1 MAWDRGSDGGGGYGL
16 SMRFVATADWQ
27 LGMTAHYLGD
37 EARPRF
43 AQARIDAIRS
53 IGRVAA
59 ERDAQFVLVCGDVFE
74 SNQLDRAVVA
84 RTFDALREVP
94 VPVWLLPGN
103 HDPLDAAS
111 IYRSREF
118 VDGCPAHVHVL
129 DTPGVHVVADG
140 VEVVAAPWFSKAP
153 LSDLV
158 ADALAGLQPADGV
171 VRVVAGHGT
180 TLGIDRTNP
189 AGISEDALTAAI
201 AAGIAQVAVLGDRH
215 STTRVTDRIWYPGA
229 PEVTSRRE
237 DDPGNVLV
245 VEVDGAD
252 VSVEPVPVGTWAYL
266 HHQAELSGEADVDA
280 LERWLSEL
288 PAKDR
293 TAVWL
298 SLTGA
303 LTVGEK
309 ARLDTVLDACRDLFA
324 LVDLWERHSD
334 LVVTPADGEFG
345 DLGLTGFARDA
356 VDDLTQRLDG
366 ADAQA
371 ARDALGLLYR
381 FSRGGAA

>member
-1 MAWDRGSDGGGGYGL
+1 
-16 SMRFVATADWQ
+16 MRFVATADWQ

-59 ERDAQFVLVCGDVFE
+59 ERDAQFILVCGDVFE

-84 RTFDALREVP
+84 RTFDALGDVT

-129 DTPGVHVVADG
+129 DAPGVHRVADG
-140 VEVVAAPWFSKAP
+140 VEIVAAPWFSKAP
-153 LSDLV
+153 LTDLV
-158 ADALAGLQPADGV
+158 AEALSGIEPAEGV
-171 VRVVAGHGT
+171 VRIVAGHGT
-180 TLGIDRTNP
+180 VLGIDRNNP
-189 AGISEDALTAAI
+189 AGISEDALSAAI
-201 AAGIAQVAVLGDRH
+201 EAGRADFAVLGDRH
-215 STTRVTDRIWYPGA
+215 STTEVTDRIWYPGA

-245 VEVDGAD
+245 VDVDGA
-252 VSVEPVPVGTWAYL
+252 SVTVDRVAVGTWSYV
-266 HHQAELSGEADVDA
+266 HHHAELGSEADVDD
-280 LERWLSEL
+280 LERWLADL
-288 PAKDR
+288 PAKHR

-298 SLTGA
+298 SLTGT
-303 LTVGEK
+303 LSVGEK
-309 ARLDTVLDACRDLFA
+309 ARLDTILDASRDLFA
-324 LVDLWERHSD
+324 LVDLWERRSD

-356 VDDLTQRLDG
+356 VDDLTRRLEGDQ
-366 ADAQA
+366 AQA

>member
-1 MAWDRGSDGGGGYGL
+1 
-16 SMRFVATADWQ
+16 MRFVATADWQ
-27 LGMTAHYLGD
+27 LGMTAHYLAD

-84 RTFDALREVP
+84 RTFDALRDVP

-103 HDPLDAAS
+103 HDPLDASS

-118 VDGCPAHVHVL
+118 IHGCPPHVHVL
-129 DTPGVHVVADG
+129 DTAGVHQAVKG
-140 VEVVAAPWFSKAP
+140 VEIVAAPWFTKAP
-153 LSDLV
+153 LTDLV
-158 ADALAGLQPADGV
+158 ADALAGVEPADGV

-180 TLGIDRTNP
+180 VLGIDRNNP
-189 AGISEDALTAAI
+189 AGINESALTAAI
-201 AAGIAQVAVLGDRH
+201 ESGRAQFAVLGDRH
-215 STTRVTDRIWYPGA
+215 STTEVADRIWYPGA

-237 DDPGNVLV
+237 HDPGNVLV
-245 VEVDGAD
+245 VDIDGSS
-252 VSVEPVPVGTWAYL
+252 VSVESVAVGTWSYVHL
-266 HHQAELSGEADVDA
+266 QAELGSEADVDD
-280 LERWLSEL
+280 LERRLAELS
-288 PAKDR
+288 AKDR

-303 LTVGEK
+303 LSVGEK
-309 ARLDTVLDACRDLFA
+309 ARLDTILDASRDLFA

-356 VDDLTQRLDG
+356 VDDLTRRLEGD
-366 ADAQA
+366 DAEA

>member
-1 MAWDRGSDGGGGYGL
+1 
-16 SMRFVATADWQ
+16 MRFIATADWQ
-27 LGMTAHYLGD
+27 LGMTAHYLAD

-59 ERDAQFVLVCGDVFE
+59 EQDAELVLVCGDVFE
-74 SNQLDRAVVA
+74 SNQLDRVVVA
-84 RTFDALREVP
+84 RAFDALREIS

-118 VDGCPAHVHVL
+118 VDGCPPHVHVL

-140 VEVVAAPWFSKAP
+140 VEIVAAPWFSKAP

-158 ADALAGLQPADGV
+158 ADALSGVEPADGV

-180 TLGIDRTNP
+180 VLGIDRTDP
-189 AGISEDALTAAI
+189 AGISEDALGAAI
-201 AAGIAQVAVLGDRH
+201 AAGRAQFAVLGDRH
-215 STTRVTDRIWYPGA
+215 STTEVADRIWYPGA

-237 DDPGNVLV
+237 HDPGNVLV
-245 VEVDGAD
+245 VDVDHEH
-252 VSVEPVPVGTWAYL
+252 VSVETVHVGTWTYE
-266 HHQAELSGEADVDA
+266 HHEAELATEDDVDA
-280 LERWLSEL
+280 LEQWLAEL

-303 LTVGEK
+303 LTIGEK
-309 ARLDTVLDACRDLFA
+309 ARLDTVLDTSRDLFA

-356 VDDLTQRLDG
+356 VDELTARLEGD
-366 ADAQA
+366 DPRA

>member
-1 MAWDRGSDGGGGYGL
+1 
-16 SMRFVATADWQ
+16 MRFVATADWQ

-59 ERDAQFVLVCGDVFE
+59 ERGADFVLVCGDVFE
-74 SNQLDRAVVA
+74 SNQLDRVVVA
-84 RTFDALREVP
+84 RAFDALRDVP

-111 IYRSREF
+111 IYRSPEF
-118 VDGCPAHVHVL
+118 IGGCPDHVHVL
-129 DTPGVHVVADG
+129 DAPGAHVVGDG
-140 VEVVAAPWFSKAP
+140 VEIVAAPWFSKAP

-158 ADALAGLQPADGV
+158 TDALTGV
-171 VRVVAGHGT
+171 EPSTEIVRIVAGHGT
-180 TLGIDRTNP
+180 VLGIDRNDP

-201 AAGIAQVAVLGDRH
+201 AAGKAQFAVLGDRH
-215 STTRVTDRIWYPGA
+215 STTQVSDRIWYPGA

-237 DDPGNVLV
+237 HDPGNVLV
-245 VEVDGAD
+245 VDVDHD
-252 VSVEPVPVGTWAYL
+252 HVVVESVPVGTWAFA
-266 HHQAELSGEADVDA
+266 HHAAELAGEADVDE
-280 LERWLSEL
+280 LERWLAEL

-303 LTVGEK
+303 LTIGEK
-309 ARLDTVLDACRDLFA
+309 ARLDTVLDTTRDLFA

-334 LVVTPADGEFG
+334 LVVTPAEGEFG
-345 DLGLTGFARDA
+345 DLGLSGFARDA
-356 VDDLTQRLDG
+356 VDELTMRLEGD
-366 ADAQA
+366 DAQA

>member
-1 MAWDRGSDGGGGYGL
+1 
-16 SMRFVATADWQ
+16 MRFVATADWQ

-59 ERDAQFVLVCGDVFE
+59 ERDAELVVVAGDVFE

-84 RTFDALREVP
+84 RAFDALRDIS

-118 VDGCPAHVHVL
+118 VEGCPENVHVL
-129 DTPGVHVVADG
+129 DRPGIHVVREG
-140 VEVVAAPWFSKAP
+140 VEILAAPWFSKAP
-153 LSDLV
+153 VSDLV
-158 ADALAGLQPADGV
+158 ADVLADAEPTEGV
-171 VRVVAGHGT
+171 VRIVVGHGT
-180 TLGIDRTNP
+180 VLDIDRHNP
-189 AGISEDALTAAI
+189 ARISTADLAAAM
-201 AAGIAQVAVLGDRH
+201 AAGSAQFAVLGDRH
-215 STTRVTDRIWYPGA
+215 STTQVTDRIWYPGA

-245 VEVDGAD
+245 VDVDAD
-252 VSVEPVPVGTWAYL
+252 HVTVDSVRVGTWTYV
-266 HHQAELSGEADVDA
+266 HHEAELTSEADVDE
-280 LERWLSEL
+280 LESWLADRPS
-288 PAKDR
+288 KDR

-303 LTVGEK
+303 LTIGEK
-309 ARLDTVLDACRDLFA
+309 ARLDTILDATRDLFA
-324 LVDLWERHSD
+324 LVDLWERQSD
-334 LVVTPADGEFG
+334 LVVTPAQGEFG
-345 DLGLTGFARDA
+345 DLGLSGFARDA
-356 VDDLTQRLDG
+356 VDELTAQLDG
-366 ADAQA
+366 DDSQA
-371 ARDALGLLYR
+371 ARDALSLLYR

>member
-1 MAWDRGSDGGGGYGL
+1 
-16 SMRFVATADWQ
+16 MRFIATADWQ

-59 ERDAQFVLVCGDVFE
+59 DRGAELVLVCGDVFE
-74 SNQLDRAVVA
+74 SNQLDRVVVA
-84 RTFDALREVP
+84 RAFDALREVT

-103 HDPLDAAS
+103 HDPLDASS

-118 VDGCPAHVHVL
+118 LEGCPEHVHVL
-129 DTPGVHVVADG
+129 DRPGVHVAGEG
-140 VEVVAAPWFSKAP
+140 VEIVAAPWYSKAP

-158 ADALAGLQPADGV
+158 ADALADVEPATDV
-171 VRVVAGHGT
+171 VRIVAGHGT
-180 TLGIDRTNP
+180 VLGIDRDDP
-189 AGISEDALTAAI
+189 AGISGPALEAAI
-201 AAGIAQVAVLGDRH
+201 AAGRAQFAVLGDRH
-215 STTRVTDRIWYPGA
+215 STTEVSGRIWYPGA

-237 DDPGNVLV
+237 HDPGNVLV
-245 VEVDGAD
+245 VDVDHQQVA
-252 VSVEPVPVGTWAYL
+252 VESVRVGTWTYA
-266 HHQAELSGEADVDA
+266 HHQAELTSESDVDE
-280 LERWLSEL
+280 LERWLAGL

-309 ARLDTVLDACRDLFA
+309 ARLDTILDTSRDLFA
-324 LVDLWERHSD
+324 LIDLWERHSD
-334 LVVTPADGEFG
+334 LVVTPAEGEFG

-356 VDDLTQRLDG
+356 VEELTGRLAGD
-366 ADAQA
+366 DAQA

-381 FSRGGAA
+381 FSRDGAA

>member
-1 MAWDRGSDGGGGYGL
+1 
-16 SMRFVATADWQ
+16 MRFVATADWQ

-43 AQARIDAIRS
+43 AQARIDAIRT

-59 ERDAQFVLVCGDVFE
+59 ERGAELVLVCGDVFE

-84 RTFDALREVP
+84 RAFDALREVT

-103 HDPLDAAS
+103 HDPLDASS

-118 VDGCPAHVHVL
+118 LAGCPAHVHVL
-129 DTPGVHVVADG
+129 DTPGVHVAAEG
-140 VEVVAAPWFSKAP
+140 VEIVAAPWFSKAP

-158 ADALAGLQPADGV
+158 VDALADVEPSEQV
-171 VRVVAGHGT
+171 VRIVAGHGT
-180 TLGIDRTNP
+180 VLGIDRDDP
-189 AGISEDALTAAI
+189 AGISETALDAAI
-201 AAGIAQVAVLGDRH
+201 ASGRAQFAVLGDRH
-215 STTRVTDRIWYPGA
+215 STTEVGKRIWYPGA

-237 DDPGNVLV
+237 HDPGNVLV
-245 VEVDGAD
+245 VDVDHHQ
-252 VSVEPVPVGTWAYL
+252 VSVESVRVGTWTYA
-266 HHQAELSGEADVDA
+266 HHVAELTGEADVDE
-280 LERWLSEL
+280 LERWLSAL

-298 SLTGA
+298 TLTGA
-303 LTVGEK
+303 LTVGQK
-309 ARLDTVLDACRDLFA
+309 ARLDTILDTTRDLFA

-345 DLGLTGFARDA
+345 DLGLSGFARDA
-356 VDDLTQRLDG
+356 VADLTSRLEGDE
-366 ADAQA
+366 AQA

-381 FSRGGAA
+381 FSRDGAA

>member
-1 MAWDRGSDGGGGYGL
+1 
-16 SMRFVATADWQ
+16 MRFIATADWQ

-53 IGRVAA
+53 IGRVATEHGA
-59 ERDAQFVLVCGDVFE
+59 ELVLVCGDVFE

-84 RTFDALREVP
+84 RAFDALREVP

-118 VDGCPAHVHVL
+118 LDGCPEHVHVL
-129 DTPGVHVVADG
+129 DTPGVHAVADG
-140 VEVVAAPWFSKAP
+140 VEIVAAPWFSKAP

-158 ADALAGLQPADGV
+158 ADALADVEPSTGAPGGV
-171 VRVVAGHGT
+171 VRIVAGHGT
-180 TLGIDRTNP
+180 VLGIDRNNP
-189 AGISEDALTAAI
+189 AGISEEALSAAI
-201 AAGIAQVAVLGDRH
+201 AAGKAQFAVLGDRH
-215 STTRVTDRIWYPGA
+215 STTEVDARIWYPGA

-237 DDPGNVLV
+237 HDPGNVLV
-245 VEVDGAD
+245 VDVDHTA
-252 VSVEPVPVGTWAYL
+252 
-266 HHQAELSGEADVDA
+266 LSGERGAIGTWTYAHHEAELTSESDVDA
-280 LERWLSEL
+280 LERWLAEL

-303 LTVGEK
+303 LTIGEK
-309 ARLDTVLDACRDLFA
+309 ARLDTVLDTSRDLFA
-324 LVDLWERHSD
+324 LVDLWERRSD

-345 DLGLTGFARDA
+345 DLGLAGFARDA
-356 VDDLTQRLDG
+356 VDDLTLRLEGD
-366 ADAQA
+366 DAQA

>member
-1 MAWDRGSDGGGGYGL
+1 
-16 SMRFVATADWQ
+16 MRFVATADWQ

-59 ERDAQFVLVCGDVFE
+59 VHDAELVLVCGDVFE

-84 RTFDALREVP
+84 RAFDALREVP

-118 VDGCPAHVHVL
+118 LDGCPDHVHVL
-129 DTPGVHVVADG
+129 DTPGAHSVADG
-140 VEVVAAPWFSKAP
+140 VEIVAAPWFGKAP

-158 ADALAGLQPADGV
+158 ADAIADLEPPRAADAGV
-171 VRVVAGHGT
+171 VRIVAGHGT
-180 TLGIDRTNP
+180 VLGIDRDNP
-189 AGISEDALTAAI
+189 AGISEDGLSAAI
-201 AAGIAQVAVLGDRH
+201 RAGKAQFAVLGDRH
-215 STTRVTDRIWYPGA
+215 STTEVSDRIWYPGA

-237 DDPGNVLV
+237 HDPGNVLV
-245 VEVDGAD
+245 VDVDHEH
-252 VSVEPVPVGTWAYL
+252 VSVERVRVGTWTFA
-266 HHQAELSGEADVDA
+266 HHEAELSGEADVDG
-280 LERWLSEL
+280 LERWLAEL

-303 LTVGEK
+303 LTIGEK
-309 ARLDTVLDACRDLFA
+309 ARLDTVLDTSRDLFA

-334 LVVTPADGEFG
+334 LVVTPAEGEFG

-356 VDDLTQRLDG
+356 VDELTLRLDG
-366 ADAQA
+366 DDAQA

-381 FSRGGAA
+381 FSQGGLSRGGAA